1 MSISDIASN
10 LQQQLT
16 VARQEIN
23 NLRKQLN
30 TLQHVHR
37 KEIHNILGLLEQG
50 QCCKCKTSSPPTP
63 SENSKLNL
71 RPIGTINSQFPS
83 IRGTARQ
90 SSITMN
96 NAMARLT
103 LNKDTFTNPSH
114 LLEGLENYSHLWI
127 IFVFHVHGNHT
138 KAKVAPPRLNGQRL
152 GVFATRSPHRP
163 CPIGLSLVQIDR
175 IEGGVIYF
183 SGVDMVD
190 GTPVLDVKPY
200 IPRYDRVEGEVEVPR
215 WVSEPSVDR
224 LEVTF
229 EAGALDT
236 HIAKEKADLI
246 TKVLQEDPRSVYLR
260 HKLGCSHYTWNVE
273 DLAVECVFDNAN
285 RTVKVLKIFQNK
297 AT

>member
-1 MSISDIASN
+1 MSTSDVASN
-10 LQQQLT
+10 LQKQLT
-16 VARQEIN
+16 IARQEIN

-37 KEIHNILGLLEQG
+37 KEIRNIRGLLEKG
-50 QCCKCKTSSPPTP
+50 QCCKCKASAPPTP
-63 SENSKLNL
+63 LENSKLNL
-71 RPIGTINSQFPS
+71 SPVGTINSQFPS

-90 SSITMN
+90 SSITMS
-96 NAMARLT
+96 NAIASLT
-103 LNKDTFTNPSH
+103 LNKETFSNPSH

-127 IFVFHVHGNHT
+127 IFVFHVHGKHA
-138 KAKVAPPRLNGQRL
+138 KAKVAPPRLDGQRL

-163 CPIGLSLVQIDR
+163 CPIGLSLVQLDR
-175 IEGGVIYF
+175 IKGGVIYF

-200 IPRYDRVEGEVEVPR
+200 IPRYDRVEGEVDVPR
-215 WVSEPSVDR
+215 WVSELSVDK

-229 EAGALDT
+229 EAEALDT
-236 HIAKEKADLI
+236 QIAREKAELI

-260 HKLGCSHYTWNVE
+260 RKLGSSHYTWNIE

-285 RTVKVLKIFQNK
+285 RKVKVLKIFQNK